1 MSLLNVEFPIFRRP
15 AERVVTEKRNV
26 PSLYDRLS
34 DQDSRAFSDSI
45 KRNAELVWH
54 LSQQYT
60 QSPEEAG
67 RATAEI
73 FNEIWK
79 YAASKRASELN
90 ESETVSYIAYRYL
103 LGRK

>member
-1 MSLLNVEFPIFRRP
+1 MSLLNVEFPFFIRP
-15 AERVVTEKRNV
+15 AERVVTEKRNI
-26 PSLYDRLS
+26 PSLYDRLN
-34 DQDSRAFSDSI
+34 DQDSGAFADCI
-45 KRNAELVWH
+45 KRNGDLVWH

-60 QSPEEAG
+60 HSPEEAG

-90 ESETVSYIAYRYL
+90 ECETVSYIAHRYL